1 RQASSRERRFEFAGF
16 RMDSP
21 LGIAAGFDKN
31 ATMALGLWKMGFGF
45 VEVGTVT
52 PRPQKGNPR
61 PRLFRLEDS
70 EALINR
76 MGFNNAGADAM
87 LERLR
92 HLRAMERLEFPLG
105 INFGKNRDTPL
116 ECAADDYVHLMRT
129 FYPWGD
135 YFVVNLS
142 SPNTPGLTG
151 LQEGEHLVPLLRR
164 VREARDESEK
174 RAPGPLRPLFLKV
187 SPDLTDE
194 ALRFAVDAALA
205 EGFQG
210 IIAGNTTRR
219 RDLPGIA
226 STDQRLLAQE
236 GGLSGA
242 PLREEAFRNIG
253 KLRSWMGPKPWL
265 ISAGGLGGGD
275 DARRRLEAGAHLLQV
290 YTSFVYRGPFYP
302 RQIAQAFRL

>member
-1 RQASSRERRFEFAGF
+1 
-16 RMDSP
+16 MDSP
-21 LGIAAGFDKN
+21 LGIAAGFDKD
-31 ATMALGLWKMGFGF
+31 ATMVMGLWKLGFGF

-61 PRLFRLEDS
+61 PRLFRLEES

-76 MGFNNAGADAM
+76 MGFNNSGAEAM
-87 LERLR
+87 LERVR
-92 HLRAMERLEFPLG
+92 HLRALERLEFPLG

-116 ECAADDYVHLMRT
+116 ERAAEDYVSLMRL

-151 LQEGEHLVPLLRR
+151 LQEGEHLTTILRS
-164 VREARDESEK
+164 VRQARDDSEK

-187 SPDLTDE
+187 SPDLTDD
-194 ALRFAVDAALA
+194 ALRAAVDSALA

-210 IIAGNTTRR
+210 IIAGNTSRR
-219 RDLPGIA
+219 REFPGLAA
-226 STDQRLLAQE
+226 SDRSLLAQE

-242 PLREEAFRNIG
+242 PLREEAFNNIS
-253 KLRSWMGPKPWL
+253 KLRGWMGPKPIL
-265 ISAGGLGGGD
+265 ISVGGLG
-275 DARRRLEAGAHLLQV
+275 DATDAQRRLAAGANLLQA
-290 YTSFVYRGPFYP
+290 YTSLIYQGPRYP
-302 RQIAQAFRL
+302 QAIARALRH